1 MASASAPCLS
11 LHRSNSNANV
21 ISRNG
26 HQQNFPRQLRRG
38 NCRSMSLSHF
48 APLKAVHTHQVES
61 AMTSSLSASSLS
73 SLKDTPGSVGNSVA
87 DNVQLL
93 PETSTPVPHYFAPI
107 CPVPLPPLYGL
118 PIVEDDNSE
127 EISETPCKRPCYGN
141 SKFDSCNV
149 IIHCCYTCS
158 RSS

>member
-21 ISRNG
+21 INRNG
-26 HQQNFPRQLRRG
+26 HQQNCPRQLCRG
-38 NCRSMSLSHF
+38 NCRSVSLPHF
-48 APLKAVHTHQVES
+48 APLRAVHTQQVES

-73 SLKDTPGSVGNSVA
+73 SLKDAPGSVGNSEA

-93 PETSTPVPHYFAPI
+93 PGTSTPVPHYFAPI

-118 PIVEDDNSE
+118 PIVEDDYGEGIN
-127 EISETPCKRPCYGN
+127 ETPCKRLRYGN
-141 SKFDSCNV
+141 SKFV
-149 IIHCCYTCS
+149 
-158 RSS
+158 